1 MEIKIAHYISTG
13 KSKERLQLN
22 VQSSTNLQEFK
33 LFDNYGNTIS
43 FENLILE
50 SGDKVIIY
58 IGEGNSYIIS
68 SDDEDDFSENIFVTF
83 WNLNRKWDVSKTTL
97 NLSNKHENKYYTL
110 QSILYKKTNPKH
122 HHITKP

>member
-43 FENLILE
+43 FENLILK

-110 QSILYKKTNPKH
+110 QSILYKKN
-122 HHITKP
+122 